1 MNMRQNDLCCGHGGV
16 VWRKA
21 AEAEGVEY
29 IVWEWDRLHPLEKEC
44 MPPRWS
50 TPAGGTGWRR
60 DSAVLGRIGQACG
73 AGDRPHF
80 D

>member
-29 IVWEWDRLHPLEKEC
+29 IVWEWDRLHTPEKGMHAAAMEHA
-44 MPPRWS
+44 R
-50 TPAGGTGWRR
+50 RR
-60 DSAVLGRIGQACG
+60 DRGAARFRHSGADRASVRGR
-73 AGDRPHF
+73 RPAAF
-80 D
+80 